1 MYQYMET
8 LIRYVNIYPFH
19 FEGVLSVLDD
29 PNAKLEVGIGS
40 FPYKY
45 NGDSRDLGEYLFR
58 SSCYPPNLI
67 TAFDFSEAWLMG
79 ARIHNTLF
87 NKITQDLML
96 ITETNYPPVNDYSLA
111 YIASGK
117 IGSFLDLGAGV
128 DFHHLFSVNEAK
140 TTPTQSVDN
149 RYIDSSKTPPDTGYY
164 SFRGIKLMGRIG
176 FDPKVFL
183 PFDIF
188 GKEDLRLY
196 SEVAVL
202 GLKNYPGFYANLS
215 QRIPVMMGFNF
226 PCFRILDVLG
236 IEAEYYSNPYAN
248 SYANQFPASAQALQ
262 PLPTPSGGPT
272 HNDDNWKWAVYAKKT
287 VIPNCSVVFQAA
299 DDHMRTR
306 EANPNVAD
314 MQEALHHG
322 DWYYMCKVKFTF

>member
-1 MYQYMET
+1 M
-8 LIRYVNIYPFH
+8 
-19 FEGVLSVLDD
+19 
-29 PNAKLEVGIGS
+29 
-40 FPYKY
+40 
-45 NGDSRDLGEYLFR
+45 
-58 SSCYPPNLI
+58 
-67 TAFDFSEAWLMG
+67 
-79 ARIHNTLF
+79 
-87 NKITQDLML
+87 
-96 ITETNYPPVNDYSLA
+96 
-111 YIASGK
+111 
-117 IGSFLDLGAGV
+117 
-128 DFHHLFSVNEAK
+128 
-140 TTPTQSVDN
+140 
-149 RYIDSSKTPPDTGYY
+149 YIDSSKTPPDTGYY
-164 SFRGIKLMGRIG
+164 SFRGTKLMGRIG

-188 GKEDLRLY
+188 GKEDLRMY

-202 GLKNYPGFYANLS
+202 GLKNYPGYYTNLS

-226 PCFRILDVLG
+226 PCFKMLDVLG

-248 SYANQFPASAQALQ
+248 SYANQFPASAQALL

-287 VIPNCSVVFQAA
+287 IIQNCSLIFQAA

-322 DWYYMCKVKFTF
+322 DWYYMFKVKFTF